1 MKARIKKALALAWTN
16 RHAIATSVLAV
27 YTALHR
33 AGVL

>member
-1 MKARIKKALALAWTN
+1 MKARLKKALALAWAN
-16 RHAIATSVLAV
+16 RHGIVTSVIAA